1 LASIETLHVVNH
13 SHTDIGFTDQQDVCL
28 RQHREFVDNALALI
42 EETADRPEESRY
54 RWTVETTGPLLP
66 WLRAASPDQ
75 LERFRHWHRE
85 GAIDVAAMQYNLT
98 PLLGVEQLC
107 RSLYPVRILRDE
119 YGLTVRAAMQCDV
132 NGVSWLFADLLA
144 KVGVEFLTMAV
155 NEVRGR
161 APRPVPGAFWW
172 DGPGSGR
179 VLAWNGYHY
188 LFGRSIAKLGDERF
202 AERTLPPL
210 LEQLA
215 GRDDYPFDFLY
226 CQSTHPMRVDNG
238 PPDRRMADFVHTWNE
253 EERSP
258 RIVFTTPGS
267 FGSWFADRHGHSLE
281 TRRGD
286 WVDWWSD
293 GVASSAYETGINRG
307 THELLLAA
315 ELLAAWLHAEGSDS
329 WDAERAARAFEQ
341 ATLYDEHTWGAFAS
355 IVAPDSL
362 FTKAQ
367 WNRKSSFAYCA
378 AMETHDL
385 LARSARAFAEG
396 RAERGIEGRFNL
408 GELTDAEAFPATE
421 GTALLVVNTLPW
433 RRSVVVEEPDLRG
446 GGAPVGML
454 EQFFPPN
461 VPWGGALPHERTRRV
476 RAEVDG
482 FGYAFVLPDRRATS
496 ADLAAGSGFLENG
509 RYRVEI
515 DPATGAIASWVDKEL
530 GHDFAGEQNGF
541 RLGQLVYE
549 TVQSDRDRDALF
561 MMDFSREDFGIW
573 QVDPPFQR
581 EPSRAVNVGEG
592 RIHEGVAELEVDVR
606 LPGTRG
612 ARCRYA
618 LESGTAALA
627 VEWTLDKQH
636 VTAPEAVYVAFP
648 FALGDPSFRLDL
660 NGVPCTPDTDQLN
673 GSVRDWYP
681 VRRWADVSDGARGV
695 TLCPLDAPLVQLG
708 GITTGKAA
716 RQLRPM
722 GPALFSWALNN
733 HWMVNFRAS
742 QGGLIPLRYRLTSH
756 ADACDDGA
764 AARFAAEEA
773 TPPIVLRDYVPRGP
787 RAGRLLTVDDPEI
800 EVTAKPAENGDGIV
814 LRVLDL
820 DGSERTVELVFE
832 AVVPVSAV
840 RVSPVEE
847 DQEPLELTR
856 NTVRV
861 QLRGRT
867 VTSLRVRFGPM

>member
-1 LASIETLHVVNH
+1 
-13 SHTDIGFTDQQDVCL
+13 
-28 RQHREFVDNALALI
+28 
-42 EETADRPEESRY
+42 
-54 RWTVETTGPLLP
+54 
-66 WLRAASPDQ
+66 
-75 LERFRHWHRE
+75 
-85 GAIDVAAMQYNLT
+85 
-98 PLLGVEQLC
+98 
-107 RSLYPVRILRDE
+107 
-119 YGLTVRAAMQCDV
+119 
-132 NGVSWLFADLLA
+132 
-144 KVGVEFLTMAV
+144 
-155 NEVRGR
+155 
-161 APRPVPGAFWW
+161 
-172 DGPGSGR
+172 
-179 VLAWNGYHY
+179 
-188 LFGRSIAKLGDERF
+188 
-202 AERTLPPL
+202 
-210 LEQLA
+210 
-215 GRDDYPFDFLY
+215 
-226 CQSTHPMRVDNG
+226 
-238 PPDRRMADFVHTWNE
+238 
-253 EERSP
+253 
-258 RIVFTTPGS
+258 
-267 FGSWFADRHGHSLE
+267 
-281 TRRGD
+281 
-286 WVDWWSD
+286 
-293 GVASSAYETGINRG
+293 
-307 THELLLAA
+307 
-315 ELLAAWLHAEGSDS
+315 
-329 WDAERAARAFEQ
+329 
-341 ATLYDEHTWGAFAS
+341 
-355 IVAPDSL
+355 
-362 FTKAQ
+362 
-367 WNRKSSFAYCA
+367 
-378 AMETHDL
+378 
-385 LARSARAFAEG
+385 
-396 RAERGIEGRFNL
+396 
-408 GELTDAEAFPATE
+408 
-421 GTALLVVNTLPW
+421 
-433 RRSVVVEEPDLRG
+433 
-446 GGAPVGML
+446 
-454 EQFFPPN
+454 
-461 VPWGGALPHERTRRV
+461 
-476 RAEVDG
+476 
-482 FGYAFVLPDRRATS
+482 
-496 ADLAAGSGFLENG
+496 
-509 RYRVEI
+509 
-515 DPATGAIASWVDKEL
+515 
-530 GHDFAGEQNGF
+530 
-541 RLGQLVYE
+541 LGQLVYE

-722 GPALFSWALNN
+722 GPAFFSWALNN

-742 QGGLIPLRYRLTSH
+742 QGGRIPLRYRLTTH

-764 AARFAAEEA
+764 AARFAAEAA

-787 RAGRLLTVDDPEI
+787 RAARLLTVDDPEI